1 MADSAA
7 VHPKFLTHDLNPA
20 QREAVEATVGPLCI
34 LAGAGTGKTRV
45 ISRRVAYA
53 IATGA
58 VHPGHVL
65 VVTFTDKAANEMR
78 ERLAALGFPG
88 VQAQT
93 FHAAAFRQLRYFW
106 SRLSDSR
113 LPDVLASK
121 APVLAPLQRSLPG
134 GYKFTAIKDL
144 ADELEWAKARRLDPS
159 TYQAAVEAMGRTP
172 PIPGDLFAGVF
183 RRYERAKER
192 AGRIDFEDMLVRML
206 EGFETREDV
215 AEEFRGQYRWFS
227 VDEYQDTNPLQQALL
242 EAWLGDRRDLAVVGD
257 EDQTIYTFTGA
268 TSEYLTGFARRFPE
282 ARVVRLEDN
291 YRSSP
296 EVLALANRLLA
307 GTPGRGPGAGK
318 RLVATRPSGP
328 EPSVAAFESAEREVK
343 ALVAEVGRLAGAG
356 VDPDEVAVLVRT
368 NAQIPPFEEALA
380 AAGIRYQVRGEL
392 FYRRTEVLRA
402 IGVLRSRAARAA
414 GGGLVDA
421 LEAIWFER
429 FGFRRDEE
437 PDGEEA
443 RQRHASLV
451 TLLGIAERVGDEA
464 GIAGFLEEMG
474 RRAAQEAEGTGG
486 GVNLL
491 TYHRAKGL
499 EFDAVLLPAVEE
511 GLLPIRQASTPA
523 EVAEERRLLYV
534 GLTRARVHLWLSWA
548 ARRAGPSGREQSRKP
563 SRFLDDLVPP
573 GSGRVRP
580 RAVASGMTRTGRASV
595 RADGPLAEQ
604 LRAWRRKRAEA
615 DGVPAYVVFNDRTL
629 AALTERLPRSRG
641 ELLAVEGIGP
651 SKLDRY
657 GDELLALLDTGR
669 GRVGRLAGGASARE
683 GGWQWSALSSHNQ
696 PMGRQK
702 ERERGA
708 RPPVC
713 QYCAAIADTA
723 GPGLPPGWTIQSGI
737 RGWTYLCASCTRSN
751 LRSIESRL
759 FERDALGFGTANYAS
774 SPLNLNLTT
783 AARHEE
789 DKSMTDAVPEA
800 DALEQRQPLLERDNT
815 DQVPEIDEIDVEV
828 PREDALEQAM
838 PAPFDEDDAPR

>member
-1 MADSAA
+1 MTGWNRRGDMADSAA

-20 QREAVEATVGPLCI
+20 QREAVETTVGPLCI

-53 IATGA
+53 IATGV

-65 VVTFTDKAANEMR
+65 VVTFTDKAATEMR

-88 VQAQT
+88 VQAKT
-93 FHAAAFRQLRYFW
+93 FHAAAFRQLRFFW
-106 SRLSDSR
+106 SRLSDAR
-113 LPDVLASK
+113 LPEVLGSK
-121 APVLAPLQRSLPG
+121 APLLAPLQRSLPG

-159 TYQAAVEAMGRTP
+159 SYQETIEAMGRTP

-192 AGRIDFEDMLVRML
+192 AGRIDYEDMLVRML
-206 EGFETREDV
+206 EGFESREDV

-242 EAWLGDRRDLAVVGD
+242 EAWLGERRDLAVVGD

-268 TSEYLTGFARRFPE
+268 TSEYLTGFSRRFPE
-282 ARVVRLEDN
+282 AQVVRLEDN

-307 GTPGRGPGAGK
+307 ATPGRPDRGK

-328 EPSVAAFESAEREVK
+328 EPTVAAFENAEREVR
-343 ALVAEVGRLAGAG
+343 AVVAEVGRLAGAG

-392 FYRRTEVLRA
+392 FFRRTEVLRA
-402 IGVLRSRAARAA
+402 IGVLRSRTARSA

-421 LEAIWFER
+421 LEGIWFER

-511 GLLPIRQASTPA
+511 GVLPIRQASTPP

-548 ARRAGPSGREQSRKP
+548 ARRAGASGREQSRKP

-573 GSGRVRP
+573 GAGRVRP
-580 RAVASGMTRTGRASV
+580 RAVASGMSRTGRASV

-629 AALTERLPRSRG
+629 AALSERQPHSRG

-651 SKLDRY
+651 SKLDKY
-657 GDELLALLDTGR
+657 GDELLALLAPG
-669 GRVGRLAGGASARE
+669 E
-683 GGWQWSALSSHNQ
+683 GG
-696 PMGRQK
+696 
-702 ERERGA
+702 
-708 RPPVC
+708 
-713 QYCAAIADTA
+713 
-723 GPGLPPGWTIQSGI
+723 
-737 RGWTYLCASCTRSN
+737 
-751 LRSIESRL
+751 
-759 FERDALGFGTANYAS
+759 
-774 SPLNLNLTT
+774 
-783 AARHEE
+783 
-789 DKSMTDAVPEA
+789 
-800 DALEQRQPLLERDNT
+800 
-815 DQVPEIDEIDVEV
+815 
-828 PREDALEQAM
+828 
-838 PAPFDEDDAPR
+838 

>member
-1 MADSAA
+1 MGDSAA

-113 LPDVLASK
+113 LPEVLASK
-121 APVLAPLQRSLPG
+121 APILAPLQRSLPG
-134 GYKFTAIKDL
+134 GYKFTAVKDL

-159 TYQAAVEAMGRTP
+159 TYQAAAEAMGRTP

-206 EGFETREDV
+206 EGFERRQDV

-242 EAWLGDRRDLAVVGD
+242 EAWLGERRELAVVGD

-268 TSEYLTGFARRFPE
+268 TSEYLTGFGRRFPE

-296 EVLALANRLLA
+296 EVLGLANRLLA
-307 GTPGRGPGAGK
+307 ATPGRGPGAGK

-328 EPSVAAFESAEREVK
+328 EPTVAAFENAEREVK
-343 ALVAEVGRLAGAG
+343 ALVAEVGRLVRAG
-356 VDPDEVAVLVRT
+356 VDPDEVAVLHRT
-368 NAQIPPFEEALA
+368 NAQIPPLEEALA

-392 FYRRTEVLRA
+392 FFRRTEVLRA
-402 IGVLRSRAARAA
+402 IGVLRSRTARAA

-451 TLLGIAERVGDEA
+451 TLLGIAERLEASRPAAPAPDGDPGDDGGSGGEVGMAE
-464 GIAGFLEEMG
+464 FLEEMG

-511 GLLPIRQASTPA
+511 GVLPIRQASTPA

-573 GSGRVRP
+573 GAGRVRP

-595 RADGPLAEQ
+595 KADGPLAEQ

-629 AALTERLPRSRG
+629 AALTERQPRSRG
-641 ELLAVEGIGP
+641 ELLAIEGIGP

-657 GDELLALLDTGR
+657 GDELLALLTP
-669 GRVGRLAGGASARE
+669 A
-683 GGWQWSALSSHNQ
+683 
-696 PMGRQK
+696 
-702 ERERGA
+702 
-708 RPPVC
+708 
-713 QYCAAIADTA
+713 
-723 GPGLPPGWTIQSGI
+723 
-737 RGWTYLCASCTRSN
+737 
-751 LRSIESRL
+751 
-759 FERDALGFGTANYAS
+759 
-774 SPLNLNLTT
+774 
-783 AARHEE
+783 E
-789 DKSMTDAVPEA
+789 DG
-800 DALEQRQPLLERDNT
+800 
-815 DQVPEIDEIDVEV
+815 
-828 PREDALEQAM
+828 
-838 PAPFDEDDAPR
+838 

>member
-20 QREAVEATVGPLCI
+20 QREAVETTVGPLCI
-34 LAGAGTGKTRV
+34 LAGAGSGKTRV

-58 VHPGHVL
+58 VHPSHVL
-65 VVTFTDKAANEMR
+65 VVTFTDTAANEMR

-106 SRLSDSR
+106 SHLSDTR
-113 LPDVLASK
+113 LPEVLDSK
-121 APVLAPLQRSLPG
+121 APLLAPLQRSLPG
-134 GYKFTAIKDL
+134 GYKFTAVKDL

-159 TYQAAVEAMGRTP
+159 SYRAAVEAIGRTP
-172 PIPGDLFAGVF
+172 PIPGDLFVGVF

-206 EGFETREDV
+206 EGFERRQDV

-242 EAWLGDRRDLAVVGD
+242 EAWLGERRDLAVVGD

-268 TSEYLTGFARRFPE
+268 TSEYLTGFSRRFPE
-282 ARVVRLEDN
+282 ARLVRLEDN

-307 GTPGRGPGAGK
+307 ATPGRRPDRGK

-328 EPSVAAFESAEREVK
+328 EPAVVAFENAEREVG
-343 ALVAEVGRLAGAG
+343 AVVGEVARLAGAG
-356 VDPDEVAVLVRT
+356 VDTDEVAVLVRT

-392 FYRRTEVLRA
+392 FFRRTEVLRA
-402 IGVLRSRAARAA
+402 VGVLRSRTARAA

-451 TLLGIAERVGDEA
+451 TLLGIADRVGDEA
-464 GIAGFLEEMG
+464 GIAGFLEELG

-499 EFDAVLLPAVEE
+499 EFDAVLLPAIEE
-511 GLLPIRQASTPA
+511 GVLPIRQASTPA

-548 ARRAGPSGREQSRKP
+548 ARRAGPSGREQPRKP

-573 GSGRVRP
+573 GGSRVRP
-580 RAVASGMTRTGRASV
+580 RAVATGMTRTGRASV

-629 AALTERLPRSRG
+629 AALTERRPRSRG
-641 ELLAVEGIGP
+641 ELLAVDGIGP

-657 GDELLALLDTGR
+657 GEELLALLAPG
-669 GRVGRLAGGASARE
+669 E
-683 GGWQWSALSSHNQ
+683 G
-696 PMGRQK
+696 
-702 ERERGA
+702 E
-708 RPPVC
+708 
-713 QYCAAIADTA
+713 
-723 GPGLPPGWTIQSGI
+723 
-737 RGWTYLCASCTRSN
+737 
-751 LRSIESRL
+751 
-759 FERDALGFGTANYAS
+759 
-774 SPLNLNLTT
+774 
-783 AARHEE
+783 
-789 DKSMTDAVPEA
+789 
-800 DALEQRQPLLERDNT
+800 
-815 DQVPEIDEIDVEV
+815 
-828 PREDALEQAM
+828 
-838 PAPFDEDDAPR
+838 

>member
-1 MADSAA
+1 

-20 QREAVEATVGPLCI
+20 QREAVEATAGPLCI

-106 SRLSDSR
+106 SRLSEGR
-113 LPDVLASK
+113 LPEVLDSK
-121 APVLAPLQRSLPG
+121 APLLGPLQRSLPG
-134 GYKFTAIKDL
+134 GYKFTAVKDL

-159 TYQAAVEAMGRTP
+159 SYQAAVEAIGRTP
-172 PIPGDLFAGVF
+172 PIPGDLFVAVF

-192 AGRIDFEDMLVRML
+192 AGRIDFEDMLHRML
-206 EGFETREDV
+206 EGFERREDV

-242 EAWLGDRRDLAVVGD
+242 EAWLGERRDLAVVGD

-268 TSEYLTGFARRFPE
+268 TSEYLTGFVRRFPE
-282 ARVVRLEDN
+282 ARLVRLEDN

-307 GTPGRGPGAGK
+307 ATPGRGPGAGK

-328 EPSVAAFESAEREVK
+328 EPAVVAFENAEREVR
-343 ALVAEVGRLAGAG
+343 AVVGEVGRLAGAG
-356 VDPDEVAVLVRT
+356 TDPDEVAILVRT

-380 AAGIRYQVRGEL
+380 AVGVRYQVRGEL
-392 FYRRTEVLRA
+392 FFRRTEVLRA
-402 IGVLRSRAARAA
+402 VGVLRSRTARAA

-429 FGFRRDEE
+429 FGFRRDDE

-464 GIAGFLEEMG
+464 GIAGFLEEVG

-499 EFDAVLLPAVEE
+499 EFDAVLLPAIEE
-511 GLLPIRQASTPA
+511 GVLPIRQASTPA

-548 ARRAGPSGREQSRKP
+548 ARRAGPSGREQPRKP

-573 GSGRVRP
+573 GGSRVRP
-580 RAVASGMTRTGRASV
+580 RAVATGMTRTARASV

-629 AALTERLPRSRG
+629 AALTERRPRSRG

-657 GDELLALLDTGR
+657 GEELLALL
-669 GRVGRLAGGASARE
+669 ASGE
-683 GGWQWSALSSHNQ
+683 G
-696 PMGRQK
+696 
-702 ERERGA
+702 
-708 RPPVC
+708 
-713 QYCAAIADTA
+713 D
-723 GPGLPPGWTIQSGI
+723 
-737 RGWTYLCASCTRSN
+737 
-751 LRSIESRL
+751 
-759 FERDALGFGTANYAS
+759 
-774 SPLNLNLTT
+774 
-783 AARHEE
+783 
-789 DKSMTDAVPEA
+789 
-800 DALEQRQPLLERDNT
+800 
-815 DQVPEIDEIDVEV
+815 
-828 PREDALEQAM
+828 
-838 PAPFDEDDAPR
+838 

>member
-53 IATGA
+53 IATGV

-65 VVTFTDKAANEMR
+65 VVTFTDKAATEMR

-88 VQAQT
+88 VQAKT
-93 FHAAAFRQLRYFW
+93 FHAAAFGQLRFFW
-106 SRLSDSR
+106 SRLSDAR
-113 LPDVLASK
+113 LPEVLGSK
-121 APVLAPLQRSLPG
+121 VPLLAPLQRSLPG
-134 GYKFTAIKDL
+134 GYKFTAVKDL
-144 ADELEWAKARRLDPS
+144 ADEVEWAKARRLDPS
-159 TYQAAVEAMGRTP
+159 SYQAAAEAIGRTP

-206 EGFETREDV
+206 EGFESREDV

-242 EAWLGDRRDLAVVGD
+242 EAWLGERRDLAVVGD

-268 TSEYLTGFARRFPE
+268 TSEYLTGFARRFPD
-282 ARVVRLEDN
+282 AQVVRLEDN

-307 GTPGRGPGAGK
+307 ATPGRRPDRGK

-328 EPSVAAFESAEREVK
+328 EPTVAAFENAEREVR
-343 ALVAEVGRLAGAG
+343 AVVGEVGRLAGAG

-368 NAQIPPFEEALA
+368 NAQIPPFEEVLA
-380 AAGIRYQVRGEL
+380 SAGIRYQVRGEL
-392 FYRRTEVLRA
+392 FFRRTEVLRA
-402 IGVLRSRAARAA
+402 IGVLRSRTARSA

-421 LEAIWFER
+421 LEGIWFER

-548 ARRAGPSGREQSRKP
+548 ARRAGASGREQPRKP

-573 GSGRVRP
+573 GAGRVRP
-580 RAVASGMTRTGRASV
+580 RAVASGMTRGGRASV
-595 RADGPLAEQ
+595 RADGPLADQ

-629 AALTERLPRSRG
+629 AALSERQPRSRG

-651 SKLDRY
+651 SKLDKY
-657 GDELLALLDTGR
+657 GDELLALLAPG
-669 GRVGRLAGGASARE
+669 E
-683 GGWQWSALSSHNQ
+683 G
-696 PMGRQK
+696 
-702 ERERGA
+702 E
-708 RPPVC
+708 
-713 QYCAAIADTA
+713 
-723 GPGLPPGWTIQSGI
+723 
-737 RGWTYLCASCTRSN
+737 
-751 LRSIESRL
+751 
-759 FERDALGFGTANYAS
+759 
-774 SPLNLNLTT
+774 
-783 AARHEE
+783 
-789 DKSMTDAVPEA
+789 
-800 DALEQRQPLLERDNT
+800 
-815 DQVPEIDEIDVEV
+815 
-828 PREDALEQAM
+828 
-838 PAPFDEDDAPR
+838 